1 MIRTKNARK
10 GTVDLVKGK
19 VKRSVR
25 PLTRDNHLK
34 AEGRI
39 DQGVG
44 KREAAV
50 GRRSGKA
57 GYVLTQVG
65 NALKW

>member
-10 GTVDLVKGK
+10 GTVDLVKGT
-19 VKRSVR
+19 VKRSVGR
-25 PLTRDNHLK
+25 LRRDEHLK
-34 AEGRI
+34 AEGRV

-44 KREAAV
+44 KSEATV
-50 GRRSGKA
+50 SRRSGKA

>member
-25 PLTRDNHLK
+25 PLTRDGHLT
-34 AEGRI
+34 AGGRV
-39 DQGVG
+39 DAAAGT
-44 KREAAV
+44 REAAV
-50 GRRSGKA
+50 GRRSAKA

>member
-10 GTVDLVKGK
+10 GTVVLVKGK

-25 PLTRDNHLK
+25 PLTRGGHVK
-34 AEGRI
+34 AERRVEQGGGRS
-39 DQGVG
+39 
-44 KREAAV
+44 EAAV

-57 GYVLTQVG
+57 GYMLTQVG

>member
-1 MIRTKNARK
+1 MIRTKSART

-25 PLTRDNHLK
+25 PLTRRDHVM
-34 AEGRI
+34 AESRR
-39 DQGVG
+39 DQGGG
-44 KREAAV
+44 KSEAAV
-50 GRRSGKA
+50 GRRRGKA

>member
-10 GTVDLVKGK
+10 RTVDLVKGK
-19 VKRSVR
+19 VKRSVG
-25 PLTRDNHLK
+25 PLRRDDRLK
-34 AEGRI
+34 AEGRV

-44 KREAAV
+44 KSEAPV
-50 GRRSGKA
+50 SQRSGKG